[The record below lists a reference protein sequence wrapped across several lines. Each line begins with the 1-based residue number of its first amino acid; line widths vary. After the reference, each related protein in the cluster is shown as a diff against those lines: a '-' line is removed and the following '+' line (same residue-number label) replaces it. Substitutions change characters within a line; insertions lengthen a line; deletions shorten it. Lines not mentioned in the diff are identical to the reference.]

1 MREAYIRAISYY
13 LPEKVVTNDDLVK
26 EFPEW
31 TVDKI
36 AGKVG
41 VSERHVAAP
50 DETAG
55 DIPTGIIVRILEVE
69 RRQNTLSSG

>member
-1 MREAYIRAISYY
+1 MAYIKGIAYY
-13 LPEKVVTNDDLVK
+13 IPERTVTNDELVA

-41 VSERHVAAP
+41 VSERHLAA
-50 DETAG
+50 D
-55 DIPTGIIVRILEVE
+55 
-69 RRQNTLSSG
+69 N